1 MIKVAVLD
9 DYQNIFK
16 EIIDINNFK
25 NKYIF
30 KIFNEPF
37 ANESEASIALEEFEA
52 LFVTQMLKQA
62 YQSKLS
68 DGIFD
73 SSENETFQSMLNQE
87 LGRKFSTN
95 SNFGIADA
103 LIMQFKSNPK

>member
-1 MIKVAVLD
+1 MGITALPISLATQQEKTGFSLYQTSNNIQLEQVA
-9 DYQNIFK
+9 
-16 EIIDINNFK
+16 
-25 NKYIF
+25 
-30 KIFNEPF
+30 
-37 ANESEASIALEEFEA
+37 EEFEA

>member
-1 MIKVAVLD
+1 MDNGILPLNLPNLNLPKIQKETGFSLYQRNNDNVQLDQVA
-9 DYQNIFK
+9 
-16 EIIDINNFK
+16 
-25 NKYIF
+25 
-30 KIFNEPF
+30 
-37 ANESEASIALEEFEA
+37 EEFEA

-62 YQSKLS
+62 YQSKLA

-87 LGRKFSTN
+87 LGRKFATN

-103 LIMQFKSNPK
+103 LKMQFKSNPK